1 METKEKVYRDSF
13 GKVKRTTAI
22 ITGMKMALFD
32 VSDINNPIQISKT
45 VIGDS
50 RTTSAILTNHK
61 ALLFSK
67 EKGLLAIPVNKY
79 ESDFEINVDN
89 KII

>member
-1 METKEKVYRDSF
+1 MVNF
-13 GKVKRTTAI
+13 GDKL
-22 ITGMKMALFD
+22 LFD

-89 KII
+89 EDNISDMESIYTKYNKRMLILGN